1 MSELPTAGAAD
12 AAGAPGPGA
21 RLQAAREQRGL
32 GLDDVAEALHVMAP
46 TIAAMEENKFD
57 GFGAPVYARGFLRK
71 YATFLSIDADAV
83 IAAYDRLGSVPTAPS
98 LIPVT
103 TARPMR
109 RDYSGLRL
117 PALFAAALLLLAAS
131 FWWWLGRSPAPAAT
145 ASTTPVAALVPAAGP
160 PLAAAADLRPTTPAA
175 PAKTPP
181 GGSATV
187 APQRLAST
195 HAAAPAAGAAE
206 AGSALLIRGRSDCWV
221 EVYAS
226 SGTRLLYDLVQAG
239 QTRHVPGPG
248 PWRVFLGFVDGVELA
263 VGAHGVSV
271 PASHRSAATARFVVA
286 ADGAVQ

>member
-1 MSELPTAGAAD
+1 MSELPTAAVADGAR
-12 AAGAPGPGA
+12 AANPGT

-32 GLDDVAEALHVMAP
+32 GLDDVAEALHVTAP
-46 TIAAMEENKFD
+46 TVAAMEENRFEC
-57 GFGAPVYARGFLRK
+57 FGAPVYARGFLRK
-71 YATFLSIDADAV
+71 YASYLGIDADAV
-83 IAAYDRLGSVPTAPS
+83 ITAYDRLGSVPSAPS

-131 FWWWLGRSPAPAAT
+131 FWWWLGRNPAPAAT
-145 ASTTPVAALVPAAGP
+145 AGPTPVTALAPVAGQPAP
-160 PLAAAADLRPTTPAA
+160 AAADQAPPASSA
-175 PAKTPP
+175 PAGPAPRAAVATQRFA
-181 GGSATV
+181 STRAAATV
-187 APQRLAST
+187 A
-195 HAAAPAAGAAE
+195 GVAE
-206 AGSALLIRGRSDCWV
+206 AGNALLIRGRSDCWV

-239 QTRHVPGPG
+239 ETRQVRGPG
-248 PWRVFLGFVDGVELA
+248 PWRVYLGFVDGVELA
-263 VGAHGVSV
+263 VGARGVSV